1 MSSLVRLLKHAQL
14 RLSGMTNTALEPYG
28 ISGRELGVLTEL
40 ADDEPASQQDA
51 ARRLGID
58 RTSMVAF
65 IDALEAKGLV
75 ERRPHAL
82 DRRRNVV
89 ALTATG
95 RRTLREAVSVS
106 ERVERDFLKPLTGL
120 DGRQLKEALVSLI
133 EGSA

>member
-1 MSSLVRLLKHAQL
+1 
-14 RLSGMTNTALEPYG
+14 MTNAALEPYG

-40 ADDEPASQQDA
+40 ADGEPASQQDA
-51 ARRLGID
+51 ARRIGVD

-65 IDALEAKGLV
+65 IDTLEAKGLV

-89 ALTATG
+89 ALTAAG
-95 RRTLREAVSVS
+95 RETLREATSVS
-106 ERVERDFLKPLTGL
+106 AQVERDFLTPLTGL
-120 DGRQLKEALVSLI
+120 TGQQLKDALGSLI